1 MIDLK
6 PPPVPELSEERIDSH
21 RSALLESIGDQHHP
35 TAKWAILSGGTIAVA
50 ASVSAALMVG
60 GSGQA
65 PVHLAANS
73 RDVFLRW
80 SASPTTP
87 AIGQLTA
94 ADTSCGSS
102 LQLPPINEGTIGV
115 SLVPEL
121 SDVRGPFTVTV
132 FGNGTQNEALC
143 MSTSDASS
151 SVQWIDV
158 SATSPSPGAI
168 VVDKLS
174 TGALDGQPYTLVVG
188 RTGTGVTGVTLSLAN
203 GDDVTTTS
211 GNGLFVAWWPGS
223 QSIASAS
230 VATASGVS
238 TQTSNLAGPANPP
251 STKPAPPPGAHVSP
265 GYSGNSTVCLI
276 RSCG

>member
-6 PPPVPELSEERIDSH
+6 PPSVPELSEERIVSH
-21 RSALLESIGDQHHP
+21 RSALLEAIDDQHHRA
-35 TAKWAILSGGTIAVA
+35 AKWVLLSGGSLAA
-50 ASVSAALMVG
+50 ASVSAVLMVG

-65 PVHLAANS
+65 PVHLAAKS
-73 RDVFLRW
+73 HDVFLRW

-102 LQLPPINEGTIGV
+102 LQLPPISESTIGV

-121 SDVRGPFTVTV
+121 SDVRGPFTVIV

-158 SATSPSPGAI
+158 SATSPSPSAI
-168 VVDKLS
+168 VVDKVS
-174 TGALDGQPYTLVVG
+174 NAALDGQPYTLVVG

-203 GDDVTTTS
+203 GDNVTTTS
-211 GNGLFVAWWPGS
+211 GNGLFVAWWPGN
-223 QSIASAS
+223 QSITSAS
-230 VATASGVS
+230 VATASGAS
-238 TQTSNLAGPANPP
+238 TQTSNLAGPVNSL
-251 STKPAPPPGAHVSP
+251 STKPAPPPGAHVST
-265 GYSGNSTVCLI
+265 GSSGNSTVCLI
-276 RSCG
+276 RRCG